1 MNFYD
6 ENEILNL
13 KKLRIGVLKNFSLEN
28 NGVEVSENLAYV
40 VLEEGKNPQYL
51 NIYDITEM
59 LDNIPVF
66 ERLPYSNSTKCGED
80 FGSKLKVVL
89 GEENLKSGPFY
100 VLLKDD
106 LSVYLGKDFMSA
118 KELEEY
124 VINSKYYFKDRED
137 LVLERMKRHPIK
149 MAKILYSDFKQGEK
163 VRKFFEER
171 DIKLSQSK
179 VI

>member
-1 MNFYD
+1 MKFYD
-6 ENEILNL
+6 ENHILNL

-40 VLEEGKNPQYL
+40 VLEEGKNPKYL

-59 LDNIPVF
+59 LDEIPIF
-66 ERLPYSNSTKCGED
+66 KRLPYSNSTKFGED
-80 FGSKLKVVL
+80 FGSKLKVVQ
-89 GEENLKSGPFY
+89 GEENLKSGPCY

-106 LSVYLGKDFMSA
+106 LSVYLEKDFMSA

-124 VINSKYYFKDRED
+124 IINSKYYFKDRGD

-149 MAKILYSDFKQGEK
+149 MAKILYSDFKEGEK
-163 VRKFFEER
+163 VQKFFEER
-171 DIKLSQSK
+171 DIKTFTK
-179 VI
+179 

>member
-1 MNFYD
+1 MKFYD
-6 ENEILNL
+6 KKDNINL

-40 VLEEGKNPQYL
+40 VLEEGKNPKYL
-51 NIYDITEM
+51 NIFNMMEIYGD
-59 LDNIPVF
+59 IPVF
-66 ERLPYSNSTKCGED
+66 ERLPYANTTKCWED
-80 FGSKLKVVL
+80 FGSKLKVVQ
-89 GEENLKSGPFY
+89 GEENLKSGPCY

-124 VINSKYYFKDRED
+124 IINSKYYFKDRED

-163 VRKFFEER
+163 VREFFEER
-171 DIKLSQSK
+171 DIKTFTK
-179 VI
+179 